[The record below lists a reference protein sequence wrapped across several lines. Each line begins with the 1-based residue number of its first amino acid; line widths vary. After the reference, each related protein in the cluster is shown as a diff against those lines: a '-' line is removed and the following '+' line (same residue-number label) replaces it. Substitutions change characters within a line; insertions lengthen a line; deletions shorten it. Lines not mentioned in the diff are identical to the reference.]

1 MTSVYTN
8 IFTHDEIS
16 LLSNLPQ
23 VLEAKQKLDESV
35 KGVVYFSIPLSLSM
49 KEKIK
54 EQLHLDLFHLHSIP
68 MRWIRGDTHPHID
81 NSSQSFT
88 NTYLMYLNDSPGHLL
103 IDGQSYPISEGT
115 TYVFNE
121 GLYHETRN
129 TESVPRLLLGPMSES
144 GLTVGFASP
153 LQYFSS
159 RIAALNT
166 DGTKLIAYK
175 SYSGN
180 PNDYEIGQFTWGTL
194 NGITKWKISP
204 SSVNGTFSTSRIY
217 SNGTYLDDNGIAT
230 QYNLY
235 PYVETKPRNQK
246 QALRQSLALSPVWKA
261 YKYYERNALKY
272 GFTRITLVDYKK
284 IYYSRR

>member
-23 VLEAKQKLDESV
+23 VLEAKQKLDENV
-35 KGVVYFSIPLSLSM
+35 KGVVYFTIPLSLSM

-54 EQLHLDLFHLHSIP
+54 EHLHLDLFHLHSIP

-103 IDGQSYPISEGT
+103 IDGESYPISEGT

-144 GLTVGFASP
+144 GLTVGRFPVIYYSNKADADADN
-153 LQYFSS
+153 FM
-159 RIAALNT
+159 N
-166 DGTKLIAYK
+166 GIAYGT
-175 SYSGN
+175 SYTLGVLVGGS
-180 PNDYEIGQFTWGTL
+180 IGSYTR
-194 NGITKWKISP
+194 WKIST
-204 SSVNGTFSTSRIY
+204 SSGNLSPINRIY
-217 SNGTYLDDNGIAT
+217 QNGDVLLSSGGVFYY
-230 QYNLY
+230 YNMY
-235 PYVETKPRNQK
+235 PVISTKPRNQK